1 RAKGIE
7 AASKRYQ
14 EAIARQG
21 NAEKIQTLPTWQR
34 NYPATSSGRRRSLA
48 LWITDRHH
56 PLTARVAVNHQWLR
70 HFGSPLVGS
79 VTDFGRQGKA
89 PSHPELLDGLAVDWM
104 DAGWSMKQLH
114 RWIVTSQS
122 YRRAVQPE
130 SHEAL
135 QKDPENRWLGRM
147 NPVRMEAEVV
157 RDGILALA
165 GQLDVTMGGQ
175 ELENDQS
182 MTTYRRSLYYSCHPE
197 TDGKSELGGLFDA
210 PEAMECY
217 RRTETV
223 IPQQALALTNSD
235 WVHRMSQQMALRIA
249 SQLPDEGRDDRTWVT
264 AIFQHVL
271 GRDPTEQELVRCEE
285 YLRSETAGLETNAT
299 EPLMARASVVRAIWN
314 HHHWITRP

>member
-1 RAKGIE
+1 
-7 AASKRYQ
+7 
-14 EAIARQG
+14 
-21 NAEKIQTLPTWQR
+21 
-34 NYPATSSGRRRSLA
+34 
-48 LWITDRHH
+48 
-56 PLTARVAVNHQWLR
+56 
-70 HFGSPLVGS
+70 
-79 VTDFGRQGKA
+79 
-89 PSHPELLDGLAVDWM
+89 
-104 DAGWSMKQLH
+104 
-114 RWIVTSQS
+114 
-122 YRRAVQPE
+122 
-130 SHEAL
+130 
-135 QKDPENRWLGRM
+135 
-147 NPVRMEAEVV
+147 
-157 RDGILALA
+157 
-165 GQLDVTMGGQ
+165 GQ

-249 SQLPDEGRDDRTWVT
+249 SQLPDEGRADRTWVT